1 MVLLAAHKLSKA
13 YGPQVLFT
21 DVEVTVS
28 EGDRIGLLGVNGAG
42 KSTLLKCLGNL
53 EPTDGGTIERQ
64 RGANILFLEQEPELP
79 PEVTARAWVE
89 GGLAEWA
96 TAKARHDVVS
106 AELSAGS
113 HDPKLVD

>member
-64 RGANILFLEQEPELP
+64 RGASILFLEQEPELP
-79 PEVTARAWVE
+79 PEVTARY
-89 GGLAEWA
+89 GGRVPAIGESLF
-96 TAKARHDVVS
+96 
-106 AELSAGS
+106 
-113 HDPKLVD
+113 